1 MYQNGKNITF
11 TDRSNASVNMFLKD
25 IEKSQP
31 LTNEQEYDL
40 WLLMRQGNKLARDKF
55 IFANLR
61 YVVTIA
67 KKYLASSAPFEDLLM
82 AGSLG
87 VTKAADMFD
96 ASLGYRF
103 ISFATWYIE
112 SEVQKAAY
120 DHLKHKCATV
130 SLDEPLYADDD
141 DSYTMLDRLSSST
154 YVSPDWHVRYD
165 DTLHALKSGLD
176 KQYWQGTGEMLGDY
190 LSMMEQGLTTYDFA
204 CKYKLNDQQMR
215 RFLDMVRTES
225 RHYLKVAA

>member
-1 MYQNGKNITF
+1 MYQNGKNISF
-11 TDRSNASVNMFLKD
+11 TNRSNSSVNMFLRD
-25 IEKSQP
+25 IRKSQP

-40 WLLMRQGNKLARDKF
+40 WLLMRQGNKQARDKF
-55 IFANLR
+55 IYANLR

-67 KKYLASSAPFEDLLM
+67 KKYLVSGAALEDLIM

-112 SEVQKAAY
+112 SEVQKVAY
-120 DHLKHKCATV
+120 DHLRHQSATV
-130 SLDEPLYADDD
+130 SLDEPLYHDDD
-141 DSYTMLDRLSSST
+141 DSDTMISSLPSST
-154 YVSPDWHVRYD
+154 NFSPDWQVRYD

-176 KQYWQGTGEMLGDY
+176 MQYWQGTGEMLDDY
-190 LSMMEQGLTTYDFA
+190 LSMMEKGLTTSDFA
-204 CKYKLNDQQMR
+204 RKYRLSDLQMR
-215 RFLDMVRTES
+215 SFLDMVRTES
-225 RHYLKVAA
+225 RHLLKAAA